1 MDEGTTSSGGGN
13 LGKDNAQSSRG
24 SAQTSGS
31 SMNPRLGAAFAASQ
45 HTIASLSTPDVSAE
59 LSRPVGSSRT
69 PLTVSSQHGR
79 TPKTSA
85 SMSSTTGDYFSQAS
99 MSGYQPTSPTA
110 RRRLARTPTTDSAL
124 WSSHS
129 RHGSHEFGTTQE
141 HDQGFPLGRA
151 ATIGSTEYVMAS
163 SRYFAARPEL
173 QGRHSDLP
181 SYPDQ
186 SFSAIHRQKYKP
198 PRQSAYAVTTEPD
211 HIARAQASARERQ
224 FFAHGDDAVEDRL
237 KAIKNTPVAAPG
249 LFSPKSLGVE
259 RNLLQG
265 VPEGSPYPS
274 PYLHPFQLQPP
285 RTTTNAR
292 KDVDVMSGRKMVNH
306 FEILDELG
314 RGMHG
319 KVKLARNLETG
330 EQVAIKIVQRYSKK
344 RRLGKAGTQEDTV
357 KKEVAILKKAQHPNI
372 VRMLEVIDDPDISKV
387 YIVLEFCELK
397 EIVWRT
403 IGVPEI
409 VILENRRLEEER
421 YGASDLSHEARNEP
435 IIRSATE
442 RLQSQRRVRPHR
454 PRTKSTFWSL
464 EYGGSS
470 DEEADSQDEDHREQ
484 SGTTTP
490 FDITPTTSIT
500 QTMTHQTSGTSADFQ
515 DLSRQQSL
523 DPERAI
529 FSQGSRSPKD
539 AEIAQEEEFGGLG
552 GLAFGQQWQPNASS
566 SSHGSVL
573 GNAVLE
579 DIRAKRKVSQAE
591 SIASQMTEA
600 MENEV
605 QDEERRYVPTMTIPE
620 CRSAFDDALIG
631 IEYLHHNGIIHRDIK
646 PANLLRTADHRV
658 KISDFGVSYLGKPIR
673 DGDESAETSGSES
686 VDVEEEAELAKTVG
700 TPAFYAPELCSLDFS
715 EEMPQVTGQI
725 DVWALGVT
733 LYCMLFA
740 RTPFHAENEF
750 SLMRK
755 IAEEDVVIPRKRLQA
770 VDTRSSARSP
780 SFAPGYHAPDKRKPD
795 EWIHETIDDELHD
808 LLTRLFY
815 KDPKKRITI
824 KEIKH
829 HPWVLRGVSN
839 PGAWIDETDP
849 AHMES
854 GRKIEISKEDVG
866 EAITGLKVINR
877 IKSLTNRAGR
887 ALGLS
892 GRTSGR
898 KRVDSSAGSSEVGS
912 SASLQSATEA
922 YHRDPHRQSLRAGD
936 TIFDALRA
944 SREREHD
951 HPLSRSVTA
960 SPDPESDRGGSRSS
974 SRNSFRR
981 VPLTTDTIFS
991 PRPTMPDRN
1000 MSDLSTATS
1009 IRTIRPSDFQRSLT
1023 STRIDEDEEDEM
1035 IGTEQTAIETPGGT
1049 SLAAVFGGAGGN
1061 RIFSRSVARQPTI
1074 RLSTSAFTSPEHGH
1088 TPDEHFASPTV
1099 ALANANAIGQFNT
1112 ELTESS
1118 PSSSR
1123 KSSIVDE
1130 LSRKNSTASARS
1142 RGHSLSAEF
1151 PMPMA
1156 SPSWHG
1162 GKEVILGGG
1171 MSSTA
1176 TQYDQIATDDQY
1188 NRAMDSLNRRRMHE
1202 DEQARQEEARVS
1214 HDRSNLAAVST
1225 GAACPPSPD
1234 DDTAAMPPP
1243 PPRASATS
1251 PVLTRGMSAGGPH
1264 LEHVSSQRQHGVSSA
1279 SSEDQFNLSQASSYP
1294 SIPSVSSYFPD
1305 VEPAS
1310 SLVPPKLPSSHDST
1324 GTDSSGETLQEG
1336 PAPTPAATPISPQ
1349 HLTRFTLPARTH
1361 SYDKGQYDE
1370 GVDTDE
1376 DDDSDEGFL
1385 MMSKRRTGRTGSIS
1399 NAQLSRR
1406 KERTESIKLVRKTG
1420 RSGSTNT
1427 MIKVRTHSAGSPKP
1441 EEGSSSG
1448 QRL

>member
-1 MDEGTTSSGGGN
+1 
-13 LGKDNAQSSRG
+13 
-24 SAQTSGS
+24 
-31 SMNPRLGAAFAASQ
+31 MNPRLGAAFAASQ
-45 HTIASLSTPDVSAE
+45 FATASLSTPDVSAE
-59 LSRPVGSSRT
+59 LSRPLGSSRT

-79 TPKTSA
+79 TPTTSA

-99 MSGYQPTSPTA
+99 MSGHQPTSPTA
-110 RRRLARTPTTDSAL
+110 RRKLAKTPTADTAL

-129 RHGSHEFGTTQE
+129 RHGSLEFGATQE
-141 HDQGFPLGRA
+141 HGQGTPLARA
-151 ATIGSTEYVMAS
+151 ATVGA
-163 SRYFAARPEL
+163 SRYSTVRPEL

-186 SFSAIHRQKYKP
+186 SFSAFHRQKYKP

-211 HIARAQASARERQ
+211 HMARAQASARERQ

-344 RRLGKAGTQEDTV
+344 KRLGKAGTQEDKV

-435 IIRSATE
+435 VIRSATE
-442 RLQSQRRVRPHR
+442 RLQSQQRFRPHR

-470 DEEADSQDEDHREQ
+470 DEEADSQDEDNRYQ
-484 SGTTTP
+484 SGRPTP
-490 FDITPTTSIT
+490 FDFTPTTSIS

-515 DLSRQQSL
+515 DLSRQQSQNS
-523 DPERAI
+523 ERT
-529 FSQGSRSPKD
+529 QGTRSPKD
-539 AEIAQEEEFGGLG
+539 AEIAQEEEFGELRGLE
-552 GLAFGQQWQPNASS
+552 FGQQWHPNASS
-566 SSHGSVL
+566 SSHGSML
-573 GNAVLE
+573 GNPVLE
-579 DIRAKRKVSQAE
+579 EIRTKRKVSQAE

-631 IEYLHHNGIIHRDIK
+631 MEYLHHNGIIHRDIK

-686 VDVEEEAELAKTVG
+686 LDVEEEAELAKTVG

-755 IAEEDVVIPRKRLQA
+755 IAEEEVVIPRKRLQA

-780 SFAPGYHAPDKRKPD
+780 SFAPGYQAADKRKPD
-795 EWIHETIDDELHD
+795 EWVHETIDDELHD

-815 KDPKKRITI
+815 KNPKKRITI

-829 HPWVLRGVSN
+829 HPWVLRGFAN

-981 VPLTTDTIFS
+981 VPLVTDTIYS
-991 PRPTMPDRN
+991 PRPTMPDRS
-1000 MSDLSTATS
+1000 MSDLSTAAS

-1035 IGTEQTAIETPGGT
+1035 VGTEQTAIETQGGQ
-1049 SLAAVFGGAGGN
+1049 SLATVFGGAGTN
-1061 RIFSRSVARQPTI
+1061 RIFSRSVTHQPNI
-1074 RLSTSAFTSPEHGH
+1074 RISTSTFTSPEHGH
-1088 TPDEHFASPTV
+1088 SPDEHFAGPSI

-1112 ELTESS
+1112 ELTEIS

-1123 KSSIVDE
+1123 KSSIVE
-1130 LSRKNSTASARS
+1130 ETSRKNSTASARS
-1142 RGHSLSAEF
+1142 RGHSLSAAQS
-1151 PMPMA
+1151 PIAMA

-1162 GKEVILGGG
+1162 GKEVTLGGG
-1171 MSSTA
+1171 LSSTA
-1176 TQYDQIATDDQY
+1176 TQYDQMATDDEY

-1202 DEQARQEEARVS
+1202 DEQAREEDAKLSRGKS
-1214 HDRSNLAAVST
+1214 IQAAVP
-1225 GAACPPSPD
+1225 GARACPPSPD

-1243 PPRASATS
+1243 PIPSRSSATS
-1251 PVLTRGMSAGGPH
+1251 PVLTRGVSAGGSH
-1264 LEHVSSQRQHGVSSA
+1264 LEHVSSQTHQGVSSA

-1305 VEPAS
+1305 VEPVS
-1310 SLVPPKLPSSHDST
+1310 SFVPPKLPSSHNST

-1336 PAPTPAATPISPQ
+1336 PAPAPAATPISPQ
-1349 HLTRFTLPARTH
+1349 HLTRFTLPTRTH

-1385 MMSKRRTGRTGSIS
+1385 MMSKRRTGRTGSVS

-1406 KERTESIKLVRKTG
+1406 KERSESIKLVRKTG

-1427 MIKVRTHSAGSPKP
+1427 MIKVRTHSTGSPKP
-1441 EEGSSSG
+1441 EDGSSSE